1 LKPLEGHISREFDG
15 ALSALHLKIVEM
27 GGLALDQVRSALRAY
42 ADWNRSEA
50 RSVFERERALNAYDH
65 ALDEQQLEL
74 LARRSPVA
82 SDLRRIISFSKAVS
96 ELERVGDEAKKI
108 ARVVSE
114 EEPPAAEVVRDVLE
128 LGRHAESLLQ
138 RALIAFDELDSAS
151 AVDIVAADKILDRE
165 YDAAMG
171 RLVARAA
178 PDSDHIRLTVRAAFV
193 LKSLERIG
201 DHARNLARLLQG

>member
-1 LKPLEGHISREFDG
+1 
-15 ALSALHLKIVEM
+15 M
-27 GGLALDQVRSALRAY
+27 GSLALDQVRSALRAY
-42 ADWNRSEA
+42 ADWNRAEA

-65 ALDEQQLEL
+65 ALDEQQLAL

-114 EEPPAAEVVRDVLE
+114 EERPAAEVVRDVLE
-128 LGRHAESLLQ
+128 LGRHAQSLLQ
-138 RALIAFDELDSAS
+138 RALVAFDELDSAS
-151 AVDIVAADKILDRE
+151 AADIVAADEDLDRE

-178 PDSDHIRLTVRAAFV
+178 PDSDHIRLAVRAAFV